1 MRTSGHRSAGAGCA
15 GPTRP
20 DRRRAVC
27 WRLASRGLSR
37 RPGAVVPSGNQGAT
51 GGIASAGPLLPSYVT
66 DSTVWWTTAAGVPGV
81 ALRRGGDAARPN
93 VTYADP
99 LLVSRRHV
107 DFLRIRTA
115 IRCTGR

>member
-1 MRTSGHRSAGAGCA
+1 MRMSGHRSAGAGCA

-20 DRRRAVC
+20 ERHRAARQ
-27 WRLASRGLSR
+27 RLASRGTSR
-37 RPGAVVPSGNQGAT
+37 RPGAAVPPGNPGAA

-81 ALRRGGDAARPN
+81 AWRCGGDAARPN

-115 IRCTGR
+115 IRCTR